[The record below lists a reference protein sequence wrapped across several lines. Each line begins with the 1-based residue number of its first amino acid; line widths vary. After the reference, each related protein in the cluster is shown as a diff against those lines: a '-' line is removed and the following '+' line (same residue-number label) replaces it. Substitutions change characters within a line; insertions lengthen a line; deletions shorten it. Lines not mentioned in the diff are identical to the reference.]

1 MKNKFGKIACLGSL
15 QKSNTDQQG
24 VNVPHTQKSKN
35 TKLREFFSTA
45 IEQCNLTKED
55 FENDSYVDFDEGHFF
70 ENGLQ
75 SLNLKSTQIM
85 LNVISKLENGY
96 EKVTKIIRA
105 GGITTIADM
114 EVHCVAY
121 L

>member
-1 MKNKFGKIACLGSL
+1 MNLISF
-15 QKSNTDQQG
+15 
-24 VNVPHTQKSKN
+24 P
-35 TKLREFFSTA
+35 TA
-45 IEQCNLTKED
+45 IEECNLTKED

-85 LNVISKLENGY
+85 LNVISKLEKGY

-114 EVHCVAY
+114 EVCTYAGYPQIVLILHSH
-121 L
+121 LKSH